1 MAKGNMFIGN
11 GSGKVG
17 NLVVATR
24 AGEQITR
31 VYQPR
36 VANPKSYSQM
46 LQRAKFANAVK
57 FYKKAVQNFFK
68 FAFEDK
74 KKAESDYNAF
84 MRHNVMN
91 SALLIKG
98 NVDDAY
104 FPALGRWQMSSGS
117 LPNAF
122 SIKRTEGKGFAFV
135 NDGIKANAT
144 IGDISSAL
152 IGQGYHTGDIVT
164 FVLIT
169 SPVTY
174 LDFDLTN
181 LYDSGLKQPEWLI
194 VQFAIDPKDTR
205 AISQAN
211 YLGSRYG
218 GLGSWDGNNL
228 FVSDDGTIQWAVAG
242 GSVFPSWEY
251 QMAATC
257 CIVTRNTANGVLAT
271 NTSLFGNTIFDKM
284 LSDAEGTDYENEV
297 LVSWGAKEGAIL
309 KGSIATRSN
318 AGTESVVGLKVNGTQ
333 PPLEQNTTVGDVTYT
348 ITSEKG
354 DLKNV
359 APGNV
364 PAGITVKSHRLSEDK
379 KTYTLILTYPETS
392 YPEGMITYMGKNI
405 IHVEKYQSGGDT
417 DASKPNPDP
426 NPKG

>member
-84 MRHNVMN
+84 MRHNIMN
-91 SALLIKG
+91 STLLVKG

-104 FPALGRWQMSSGS
+104 FPALGRWEMSSGS

-122 SIKRTEGKGFAFV
+122 SIEKSDATGFAFF
-135 NDGIKANAT
+135 NDGIKPNAT
-144 IGDISSAL
+144 IGDISSL
-152 IGQGYHTGDIVT
+152 LLGQGFHTGDIVT

-194 VQFAIDPKDTR
+194 VQFAIEPKDTR
-205 AISQAN
+205 DISQAN

-218 GLGSWDGNNL
+218 GLGGYEGNSL
-228 FVSDDGTIQWAVAG
+228 LVSDNGTIQWDG
-242 GSVFPSWEY
+242 NFDDE
-251 QMAATC
+251 MAATC
-257 CIVTRNTANGVLAT
+257 CIVTRNTGSGVMAT
-271 NTSLFGNTIFDKM
+271 NTTLFGNNNFDKM

-297 LVSWGAKEGAIL
+297 LVSWGAREGAIL
-309 KGSIATRSN
+309 KGSIATRSG
-318 AGTESVVGLKVNGTQ
+318 AGAESVVGLKVNGEQ
-333 PPLEQNTTVGDVTYT
+333 PPFTQSQTEGDVTYT
-348 ITSEKG
+348 ITAEKG
-354 DLKNV
+354 DLKND

-364 PAGITVKSHRLSEDK
+364 PTGITVKSHTLSENK
-379 KTYTLILTYPETS
+379 KTYTLILTYPKTS

-405 IHVEKYQSGGDT
+405 IHVEKYQSSGGT
-417 DASKPNPDP
+417 DA
-426 NPKG
+426 

>member
-36 VANPKSYSQM
+36 VANPKSYQQM

-74 KKAESDYNAF
+74 KKSESDYNAF
-84 MRHNVMN
+84 MRHNIMN

-122 SIKRTEGKGFAFV
+122 NIERTEKDELAFF
-135 NDGIKANAT
+135 NSGIKENAT
-144 IGDISSAL
+144 IGDISSVL
-152 IGQGYHTGDIVT
+152 LGQGFHTGDIIT

-194 VQFAIDPKDTR
+194 VQFAIDARDTR
-205 AISQAN
+205 DIAQAN
-211 YLGSRYG
+211 YLGSRIENMSSFEGNSLYVHSD
-218 GLGSWDGNNL
+218 GSIRWDED
-228 FVSDDGTIQWAVAG
+228 FAG
-242 GSVFPSWEY
+242 V
-251 QMAATC
+251 MAATC
-257 CIVTRNTANGVLAT
+257 CIVTRKTGGGVMASNTT
-271 NTSLFGNTIFDKM
+271 LFGSTIFDQM
-284 LSDAEGTDYENEV
+284 LSDAEGTNYENEV
-297 LVSWGAKEGAIL
+297 LVSWGAREGAIL
-309 KGSIATRSN
+309 KGSIATRSG
-318 AGTESVVGLKVNGTQ
+318 AVTDSVVGLKVNGERPPFTQ
-333 PPLEQNTTVGDVTYT
+333 KATEGDVTYT

-354 DLKNV
+354 DLKNN
-359 APGNV
+359 APANV
-364 PAGITVKSHRLSEDK
+364 PAGITVKSHTLSEDK
-379 KTYTLILTYPETS
+379 KTYTLVLTYPSS

-405 IHVEKYQSGGDT
+405 IRVEKLQGSGDT
-417 DASKPNPDP
+417 DAAKPNPE
-426 NPKG
+426 G

>member
-84 MRHNVMN
+84 MRHNIMN
-91 SALLIKG
+91 STLLVKG

-104 FPALGRWQMSSGS
+104 FPAIGRWQMSSGS

-122 SIKRTEGKGFAFV
+122 KIEHDDTGFNFS
-135 NDGIKANAT
+135 NDGIKENAT

-152 IGQGYHTGDIVT
+152 IGQGFHTGDIVT

-169 SPVTY
+169 SPVTD

-181 LYDSGLKQPEWLI
+181 LYDSGLHQPEWLI

-205 AISQAN
+205 AVSQAN
-211 YLGSRYG
+211 YLGSRIG
-218 GLGSWDGNNL
+218 GMGLFEGNSLYVSSVDNNIKWDGDFDN
-228 FVSDDGTIQWAVAG
+228 
-242 GSVFPSWEY
+242 E
-251 QMAATC
+251 MAATC
-257 CIVTRNTANGVLAT
+257 CIVTRNTGSGVLAT
-271 NTSLFGNTIFDKM
+271 NTSLFGNFIFDKM
-284 LSDAEGTDYENEV
+284 ISAAEGTNYENEV
-297 LVSWGAKEGAIL
+297 LVSWGAREGAIL
-309 KGSIATRSN
+309 KGSIATRSG
-318 AGTESVVGLKVNGTQ
+318 AGAESVVGLKVNGER
-333 PPLEQNTTVGDVTYT
+333 PPLTQATAKGDVTYT

-364 PAGITVKSHRLSEDK
+364 PAGITVKSHTLSEDK
-379 KTYTLILTYPETS
+379 KTYTLILTYPATS

-405 IHVEKYQSGGDT
+405 IHVAKYQSGGDT
-417 DASKPNPDP
+417 DASKPNPQP
-426 NPKG
+426 

>member
-36 VANPKSYSQM
+36 VANPKSYQQM

-74 KKAESDYNAF
+74 KKSESDYNAF
-84 MRHNVMN
+84 MRHNIMN
-91 SALLIKG
+91 STLLVKG

-122 SIKRTEGKGFAFV
+122 SIDKTDNSGFAFV
-135 NDGIKANAT
+135 NDSIKANAT

-152 IGQGYHTGDIVT
+152 IGQGFHTGDIVT

-169 SPVTY
+169 SPVT
-174 LDFDLTN
+174 N
-181 LYDSGLKQPEWLI
+181 LYNLGLKQPQWLI
-194 VQFAIDPKDTR
+194 VQFAIDTKDTR

-211 YLGSRYG
+211 YLGSRNG
-218 GLGSWDGNNL
+218 GLGAYEGNSL
-228 FVSDDGTIQWAVAG
+228 LVGDDGTIQWDG
-242 GSVFPSWEY
+242 NFENE
-251 QMAATC
+251 MAATC
-257 CIVTRNTANGVLAT
+257 CIVTRNTGSGVMAT
-271 NTSLFGNTIFDKM
+271 NTTLFGNTVFDKM

-297 LVSWGAKEGAIL
+297 LVSWGARESAIL
-309 KGSIATRSN
+309 KGSIATRSG
-318 AGTESVVGLKVNGTQ
+318 AVTESVVGLKVNGERPPFTQ
-333 PPLEQNTTVGDVTYT
+333 NVAKGEEVTYT

-354 DLKNV
+354 DLKND

-364 PAGITVKSHRLSEDK
+364 PAGITVKSHTLSEDK
-379 KTYTLILTYPETS
+379 KTYTLILTYPNTS

-405 IHVEKYQSGGDT
+405 IHVEKYQSTGGT
-417 DASKPNPDP
+417 DA
-426 NPKG
+426 

>member
-36 VANPKSYSQM
+36 VANPKSYQQM

-74 KKAESDYNAF
+74 KKSESDYNAF
-84 MRHNVMN
+84 MRHNIMN

-98 NVDDAY
+98 NVDDSY

-122 SIKRTEGKGFAFV
+122 SIKNVEASGFAFV
-135 NDGIKANAT
+135 SEGMKTNAT

-152 IGQGYHTGDIVT
+152 IGQGFHTGDIVT

-181 LYDSGLKQPEWLI
+181 LYDSGLVQPQWLI
-194 VQFAIDPKDTR
+194 VQFAIDPRDTR
-205 AISQAN
+205 VISQAN
-211 YLGSRYG
+211 YLGSRNG
-218 GLGSWDGNNL
+218 GLAAYEGNSL
-228 FVSDDGTIQWAVAG
+228 LVSGDGTIRWSG
-242 GSVFPSWEY
+242 NFENE
-251 QMAATC
+251 MAATC
-257 CIVTRNTANGVLAT
+257 CIVTRSTGSGVLAT
-271 NTSLFGNTIFDKM
+271 NTSLFGNTNFDKM
-284 LSDAEGTDYENEV
+284 LSDAEGTNYENEV
-297 LVSWGAKEGAIL
+297 LVSWGAREGAIL
-309 KGSIATRSN
+309 KGSIATRSG
-318 AGTESVVGLKVNGTQ
+318 AGAESIFGLHVNGEKTPFEQ
-333 PPLEQNTTVGDVTYT
+333 PPAKGDVTYT

-359 APGNV
+359 SPGNV
-364 PAGITVKSHRLSEDK
+364 PAGITVKSHTLSVDK
-379 KTYTLILTYPETS
+379 KTYTLILTYSDS
-392 YPEGMITYMGKNI
+392 YTGGMITYMGKNI
-405 IHVEKYQSGGDT
+405 IRVIQSGNPGDT
-417 DASKPNPDP
+417 DASKPNPQ
-426 NPKG
+426 G

>member
-84 MRHNVMN
+84 MRHNIMN
-91 SALLIKG
+91 STLLVKG

-122 SIKRTEGKGFAFV
+122 SIENAEASGFAF
-135 NDGIKANAT
+135 DSEGIKANAT

-152 IGQGYHTGDIVT
+152 IGQGFHTGDIVT

-174 LDFDLTN
+174 LDFDLSN

-194 VQFAIDPKDTR
+194 VQFAIDPYDTR
-205 AISQAN
+205 VISQAN
-211 YLGSRYG
+211 YIGSRYG
-218 GLGSWDGNNL
+218 GISGFEGNSLFVNDSGIIQWDGNFEN
-228 FVSDDGTIQWAVAG
+228 
-242 GSVFPSWEY
+242 E
-251 QMAATC
+251 MAATC
-257 CIVTRNTANGVLAT
+257 CIVTRNTGSGVMAT
-271 NTSLFGNTIFDKM
+271 NSALFGNPIFNKM
-284 LSDAEGTDYENEV
+284 LSDAEGTNYENEV
-297 LVSWGAKEGAIL
+297 LVSWGAREGAIL
-309 KGSIATRSN
+309 KGSIATRSG
-318 AGTESVVGLKVNGTQ
+318 AGAESVVGLKVNGER
-333 PPLEQNTTVGDVTYT
+333 PPFEQKATEGDVTYT

-354 DLKNV
+354 DLKNN

-364 PAGITVKSHRLSEDK
+364 PAGITVKSHTLSEDK
-379 KTYTLILTYPETS
+379 KSYTLILTYPTS
-392 YPEGMITYMGKNI
+392 YPAGMITYMGKNI
-405 IHVEKYQSGGDT
+405 IHVEKSQSAGDT
-417 DASKPNPDP
+417 E
-426 NPKG
+426 G

>member
-36 VANPKSYSQM
+36 VANPKSYQQM

-74 KKAESDYNAF
+74 KKSESDYNAF
-84 MRHNVMN
+84 MRHNIMN
-91 SALLIKG
+91 STLLVKG

-104 FPALGRWQMSSGS
+104 FPALGRWVMSSGS

-122 SIKRTEGKGFAFV
+122 RIEKSDASGFVFI
-135 NDGIKANAT
+135 NESMKANAT

-152 IGQGYHTGDIVT
+152 LGQGFHTGDIVT

-169 SPVTY
+169 TPVTY

-181 LYDSGLKQPEWLI
+181 LYDSGLEQPQWLI
-194 VQFAIDPKDTR
+194 VQFVIDPKDSR
-205 AISQAN
+205 DISQAN

-218 GLGSWDGNNL
+218 NLGGYEGNSLLVGDNGSIQWDGN
-228 FVSDDGTIQWAVAG
+228 FDD
-242 GSVFPSWEY
+242 E
-251 QMAATC
+251 MAATC
-257 CIVTRNTANGVLAT
+257 CIVTRKTASGVMAT
-271 NTSLFGNTIFDKM
+271 NTTLFGNAIFDKM

-297 LVSWGAKEGAIL
+297 LVSWGAREGAIL
-309 KGSIATRSN
+309 KGSIATRSG
-318 AGTESVVGLKVNGTQ
+318 AGAESVVGLKVNGERPPFTQ
-333 PPLEQNTTVGDVTYT
+333 TATNGDVTYT
-348 ITSEKG
+348 ITSKKG
-354 DLKNV
+354 DLKND

-364 PAGITVKSHRLSEDK
+364 PAGITVKSHTLSADK
-379 KTYTLILTYPETS
+379 KTYTLILTFPNAS

-405 IHVEKYQSGGDT
+405 IHVEKYKSPGDT
-417 DASKPNPDP
+417 E
-426 NPKG
+426 G

>member
-1 MAKGNMFIGN
+1 MFIGN

-91 SALLIKG
+91 STLLIKG

-104 FPALGRWQMSSGS
+104 FPALGRWVMSSGS

-122 SIKRTEGKGFAFV
+122 SIEKSDNAGFAFV

-152 IGQGYHTGDIVT
+152 IGQGFHTGDIVT

-181 LYDSGLKQPEWLI
+181 LYDAGLQQPNWLI
-194 VQFAIDPKDTR
+194 VQFAIDAKDTR

-211 YLGSRYG
+211 YLGSRNG
-218 GLGSWDGNNL
+218 GLAGHEGNSL
-228 FVSDDGTIQWAVAG
+228 LVSDNGTIQWDG
-242 GSVFPSWEY
+242 NFENE
-251 QMAATC
+251 MAATC
-257 CIVTRNTANGVLAT
+257 CIVTRNTGSGVMAT
-271 NTSLFGNTIFDKM
+271 NTSLFGNTNFDKM

-297 LVSWGAKEGAIL
+297 LVSWGAREGAIL
-309 KGSIATRSN
+309 KGSIATRSG
-318 AGTESVVGLKVNGTQ
+318 AESVVGLKVNGEQ
-333 PPLEQNTTVGDVTYT
+333 PPFQQGPRREGDVIYS

-364 PAGITVKSHRLSEDK
+364 PAGITVKSHTLSEDK
-379 KTYTLILTYPETS
+379 KTYTLILTYPDTS

-405 IHVEKYQSGGDT
+405 IRVEKSQSGDDT
-417 DASKPNPDP
+417 DA
-426 NPKG
+426 

>member
-36 VANPKSYSQM
+36 VANPKSYKQM

-74 KKAESDYNAF
+74 KKSESDYNAF
-84 MRHNVMN
+84 MRHNIMN

-104 FPALGRWQMSSGS
+104 FPALGRWVMSSGS

-122 SIKRTEGKGFAFV
+122 DIVKADDGGFLFV
-135 NDGIKANAT
+135 NEGMKPNAT
-144 IGDISSAL
+144 IGDISSL
-152 IGQGYHTGDIVT
+152 LLGQGFHTGDIIT

-181 LYDSGLKQPEWLI
+181 LYDSGLQQPDWLI

-205 AISQAN
+205 DISQAN
-211 YLGSRYG
+211 FIGSRNG
-218 GLGSWDGNNL
+218 GLGAYEGNSLVISNDNAIHWL
-228 FVSDDGTIQWAVAG
+228 GYPDD
-242 GSVFPSWEY
+242 EE
-251 QMAATC
+251 MAAAC
-257 CIVTRNTANGVLAT
+257 CIVTRNTGSGVMAT
-271 NTSLFGNTIFDKM
+271 NTTLFGNEVFDKM
-284 LSDAEGTDYENEV
+284 LSDAEGTNYENEV
-297 LVSWGAKEGAIL
+297 LVSWGTRERAIL
-309 KGSIATRSN
+309 KGSIATR
-318 AGTESVVGLKVNGTQ
+318 AGAVTESVVGLKVNGER
-333 PPLEQNTTVGDVTYT
+333 PPYAQKATEGDVTYT

-354 DLKNV
+354 DLKNN
-359 APGNV
+359 APANV
-364 PAGITVKSHRLSEDK
+364 PAGITVKSHTLSEDK
-379 KTYTLILTYPETS
+379 KTYTLVLTYPAS

-405 IHVEKYQSGGDT
+405 IRVEKYQGSGDT
-417 DASKPNPDP
+417 DAAKPNPE
-426 NPKG
+426 G

>member
-91 SALLIKG
+91 SPLLVKG

-117 LPNAF
+117 LPSPF
-122 SIKRTEGKGFAFV
+122 SIEKTENSGFAFV
-135 NDGIKANAT
+135 VNGIKEIDT
-144 IGDISSAL
+144 IGDISNAL
-152 IGQGYHTGDIVT
+152 LGQGFHTGDIVT

-194 VQFAIDPKDTR
+194 VQFAVDAKDTR
-205 AISQAN
+205 DISQAN

-218 GLGSWDGNNL
+218 GLADYEGNSLLSGDGRIEWDGD
-228 FVSDDGTIQWAVAG
+228 FKDV
-242 GSVFPSWEY
+242 
-251 QMAATC
+251 MAATC
-257 CIVTRNTANGVLAT
+257 CIVTRNTGSGVMAT
-271 NTSLFGNTIFDKM
+271 NTTLFGNAIFDQM
-284 LSDAEGTDYENEV
+284 LSDAEGTNYENEV
-297 LVSWGAKEGAIL
+297 LVSWGAREGAIL
-309 KGSIATRSN
+309 KGSIATRSG
-318 AGTESVVGLKVNGTQ
+318 ASAESVVGLKVNGERPPFTQ
-333 PPLEQNTTVGDVTYT
+333 NATQGDVTYT

-354 DLKNV
+354 DLKNN

-364 PAGITVKSHRLSEDK
+364 PAGITVKSHTLSADK
-379 KTYTLILTYPETS
+379 KEYTLVLTYPDT

-405 IHVEKYQSGGDT
+405 IHVKKSVSAGDT
-417 DASKPNPDP
+417 E
-426 NPKG
+426 G

>member
-84 MRHNVMN
+84 MRHNIMN
-91 SALLIKG
+91 STLLIKG

-122 SIKRTEGKGFAFV
+122 SIEKTDNSGFVFF

-144 IGDISSAL
+144 IGIISSKL
-152 IGQGYHTGDIVT
+152 LGQGFHTGDIVT

-174 LDFDLTN
+174 LDFDLSN
-181 LYDSGLKQPEWLI
+181 LYESGLKQPEWLI
-194 VQFAIDPKDTR
+194 VQFAIDTRDTR
-205 AISQAN
+205 DISQAN

-218 GLGSWDGNNL
+218 GLGAYEGNSL
-228 FVSDDGTIQWAVAG
+228 FVGDNGTIQWDG
-242 GSVFPSWEY
+242 NFDDE
-251 QMAATC
+251 MAATC
-257 CIVTRNTANGVLAT
+257 CIVTRNTGSGVMAT
-271 NTSLFGNTIFDKM
+271 NTTLFGNAIFDKM

-297 LVSWGAKEGAIL
+297 LVSWGAREGAIL
-309 KGSIATRSN
+309 KGSIATRSG
-318 AGTESVVGLKVNGTQ
+318 AESVVGLKVNGERPPFTQ
-333 PPLEQNTTVGDVTYT
+333 DATEGDVTYT

-359 APGNV
+359 SPGNV
-364 PAGITVKSHRLSEDK
+364 PAGITVKSHTLSEDK
-379 KTYTLILTYPETS
+379 KTYTLILTYPTK

-405 IHVEKYQSGGDT
+405 IRVKKTQNPDDT
-417 DASKPNPDP
+417 DA
-426 NPKG
+426 

>member
-1 MAKGNMFIGN
+1 MFIGN

-36 VANPKSYSQM
+36 VANPKSYQQM

-84 MRHNVMN
+84 MRHNIMN
-91 SALLIKG
+91 STLLVKG

-122 SIKRTEGKGFAFV
+122 NIEKADNSGFAFF
-135 NDGIKANAT
+135 NEGIKPDAT

-152 IGQGYHTGDIVT
+152 IGQGFHTGDIVT

-205 AISQAN
+205 DITQAN
-211 YLGSRYG
+211 YIGSRYG
-218 GLGSWDGNNL
+218 GLADYNGNSL
-228 FVSDDGTIQWAVAG
+228 EVSDDGTIQWHVSAQNG
-242 GSVFPSWEY
+242 TWEDE
-251 QMAATC
+251 MAATC
-257 CIVTRNTANGVLAT
+257 CIVTRNTASGVLAT
-271 NTSLFGNTIFDKM
+271 NTSLFGNTVFDKM
-284 LSDAEGTDYENEV
+284 LSDAEGTNYENEV
-297 LVSWGAKEGAIL
+297 LVSWGAREGAIL
-309 KGSIATRSN
+309 KGSIATRSG
-318 AGTESVVGLKVNGTQ
+318 AGAASVVGLKVNGER
-333 PPLEQNTTVGDVTYT
+333 PPFNQTTAQGDVTYT

-417 DASKPNPDP
+417 DAAKPNPKP
-426 NPKG
+426 

>member
-1 MAKGNMFIGN
+1 MFIGN

-117 LPNAF
+117 LPNPFKLGKAPFSDLAF
-122 SIKRTEGKGFAFV
+122 S
-135 NDGIKANAT
+135 NDGIKGDAT

-152 IGQGYHTGDIVT
+152 IGQGFHTGDIVT

-181 LYDSGLKQPEWLI
+181 LYDSGLQQPNWLI

-205 AISQAN
+205 EISQAN

-218 GLGSWDGNNL
+218 GLADYEGNSLDVSADGW
-228 FVSDDGTIQWAVAG
+228 IYWQG
-242 GSVFPSWEY
+242 GFKDE
-251 QMAATC
+251 MAATC
-257 CIVTRNTANGVLAT
+257 CIVTRNTGSGVMAT
-271 NTSLFGNTIFDKM
+271 NTTLFGNTNFDKM

-309 KGSIATRSN
+309 KGSIATRSG
-318 AGTESVVGLKVNGTQ
+318 AGAESVVGLEVNGER
-333 PPLEQNTTVGDVTYT
+333 PPLTQATTQGDVTYT

-364 PAGITVKSHRLSEDK
+364 PAGITVKSHTLSADK

-405 IHVEKYQSGGDT
+405 IHVEKYQGSGDT
-417 DASKPNPDP
+417 DASKPNPGP
-426 NPKG
+426 NPS

>member
-84 MRHNVMN
+84 MRHNIMN
-91 SALLIKG
+91 STLLVKG

-122 SIKRTEGKGFAFV
+122 SIENAEASGFAF
-135 NDGIKANAT
+135 DSEGIKANAT

-152 IGQGYHTGDIVT
+152 IGQGFHTGDIVT

-174 LDFDLTN
+174 LDFDLSN

-194 VQFAIDPKDTR
+194 VQFAIDPYDTR
-205 AISQAN
+205 DISQAN
-211 YLGSRYG
+211 YIGSRYG
-218 GLGSWDGNNL
+218 GISGFEGNSLFVNDSGIIQWDGN
-228 FVSDDGTIQWAVAG
+228 FDD
-242 GSVFPSWEY
+242 

-257 CIVTRNTANGVLAT
+257 CIVTRNTGSGVMAT
-271 NTSLFGNTIFDKM
+271 NSALFGNPIFNKM
-284 LSDAEGTDYENEV
+284 LSDAEGTNYENEV
-297 LVSWGAKEGAIL
+297 LVSWGAREGAIL
-309 KGSIATRSN
+309 KGSIATRSG
-318 AGTESVVGLKVNGTQ
+318 AGAESVVGLKVNGER
-333 PPLEQNTTVGDVTYT
+333 PPFEQKATEGDVTYT

-354 DLKNV
+354 DLKNN

-364 PAGITVKSHRLSEDK
+364 PAGITVKSHTLSEDK
-379 KTYTLILTYPETS
+379 KSYTLILTYPTS
-392 YPEGMITYMGKNI
+392 YPAGMITYMGKNI
-405 IHVEKYQSGGDT
+405 IHVEKSQSAGDT
-417 DASKPNPDP
+417 E
-426 NPKG
+426 G

>member
-1 MAKGNMFIGN
+1 MFIGN

-36 VANPKSYSQM
+36 VANPKSYQQM

-91 SALLIKG
+91 STLLVKG

-122 SIKRTEGKGFAFV
+122 DIVKTEASGFSFV
-135 NDGIKANAT
+135 NDSIKANAT
-144 IGDISSAL
+144 IGDISNAL
-152 IGQGYHTGDIVT
+152 LGQGFHTGDIVT

-181 LYDSGLKQPEWLI
+181 LYDSGLQQPQWLI
-194 VQFAIDPKDTR
+194 VQFAIDTKDTR
-205 AISQAN
+205 ALYQAN
-211 YLGSRYG
+211 YLGSRVE
-218 GLGSWDGNNL
+218 GLGNWTVGNSL
-228 FVSDDGTIQWAVAG
+228 LVSADGTIQWDG
-242 GSVFPSWEY
+242 EFNDE
-251 QMAATC
+251 MAATC
-257 CIVTRNTANGVLAT
+257 CIITRNTGGAVMAS
-271 NTSLFGNTIFDKM
+271 NTTLFGNSVFDKM
-284 LSDAEGTDYENEV
+284 LSDAEGSDYENEV
-297 LVSWGAKEGAIL
+297 LVSWGAREGAIL
-309 KGSIATRSN
+309 KGSIATRSG
-318 AGTESVVGLKVNGTQ
+318 AVAESVVGLKVNGERPPFTQ
-333 PPLEQNTTVGDVTYT
+333 NATQGDVTYT

-354 DLKNV
+354 DFL
-359 APGNV
+359 
-364 PAGITVKSHRLSEDK
+364 
-379 KTYTLILTYPETS
+379 
-392 YPEGMITYMGKNI
+392 
-405 IHVEKYQSGGDT
+405 
-417 DASKPNPDP
+417 
-426 NPKG
+426 

>member
-36 VANPKSYSQM
+36 VANPKSYQQM

-74 KKAESDYNAF
+74 KKSESDYNAF
-84 MRHNVMN
+84 MRHNIMN
-91 SALLIKG
+91 STLLVKG

-122 SIKRTEGKGFAFV
+122 SIDKTDNSGFAFV
-135 NDGIKANAT
+135 NDSIKANAT

-152 IGQGYHTGDIVT
+152 IGQGFHTGDIVT

-169 SPVTY
+169 SPVT
-174 LDFDLTN
+174 N
-181 LYDSGLKQPEWLI
+181 LYNLGLKQPQWLI
-194 VQFAIDPKDTR
+194 VQFAIDTKDTR

-211 YLGSRYG
+211 YLGSRNG
-218 GLGSWDGNNL
+218 GLAGHEGNSL
-228 FVSDDGTIQWAVAG
+228 LVSDNGTIQWDG
-242 GSVFPSWEY
+242 NFENE
-251 QMAATC
+251 MAATC
-257 CIVTRNTANGVLAT
+257 CIVTRNTGSGVMAT
-271 NTSLFGNTIFDKM
+271 NTTLFGNTVFDKM

-297 LVSWGAKEGAIL
+297 LVSWGARESAIL
-309 KGSIATRSN
+309 KGSIATRSG
-318 AGTESVVGLKVNGTQ
+318 AVTESVVGLKVNGERPPFTQ
-333 PPLEQNTTVGDVTYT
+333 NVAKGEEVTYT

-354 DLKNV
+354 DLKND

-364 PAGITVKSHRLSEDK
+364 PAGITVKSHTLSEDK
-379 KTYTLILTYPETS
+379 KTYTLILTYPNTS

-405 IHVEKYQSGGDT
+405 IHVEKYQSTGGT
-417 DASKPNPDP
+417 DA
-426 NPKG
+426 

>member
-36 VANPKSYSQM
+36 VANPKSYQQM

-68 FAFEDK
+68 FAYEDK

-104 FPALGRWQMSSGS
+104 FPALGRWVMSSGS
-117 LPNAF
+117 LPNPF
-122 SIKRTEGKGFAFV
+122 SIERIYGSEFAFV
-135 NDGIKANAT
+135 NDGIKEKAT

-152 IGQGYHTGDIVT
+152 IGQGFHTGDIVT

-181 LYDSGLKQPEWLI
+181 LYDAGLQQPNWLI
-194 VQFAIDPKDTR
+194 VQFAIDAKDTR

-218 GLGSWDGNNL
+218 GMGNYDGNSLGVGINGKIEW
-228 FVSDDGTIQWAVAG
+228 SSHPGTV
-242 GSVFPSWEY
+242 GSFDNV
-251 QMAATC
+251 MAATC
-257 CIVTRNTANGVLAT
+257 CIVTRNTGSGVMAT
-271 NTSLFGNTIFDKM
+271 NTSLFGNPNFDKM

-297 LVSWGAKEGAIL
+297 LVSWGAREGAFL
-309 KGSIATRSN
+309 KGSFASRSG
-318 AGTESVVGLKVNGTQ
+318 AGAESVVGLEVNGER
-333 PPLEQNTTVGDVTYT
+333 PPLTQDATEGDVTYT

-354 DLKNV
+354 DLKNN
-359 APGNV
+359 APANV
-364 PAGITVKSHRLSEDK
+364 PAGITVKSHSLSEDK
-379 KTYTLILTYPETS
+379 KTYTLVLTYPES

-405 IHVEKYQSGGDT
+405 IRVKKSQGAGDT
-417 DASKPNPDP
+417 E
-426 NPKG
+426 G

>member
-1 MAKGNMFIGN
+1 MFIGN

-36 VANPKSYSQM
+36 VANPKSYAQM

-91 SALLIKG
+91 STLLVKE

-104 FPALGRWQMSSGS
+104 FPALGRWVMSSGS

-122 SIKRTEGKGFAFV
+122 SIKTDNSGFAFV

-152 IGQGYHTGDIVT
+152 IGQGLHTGDIVT

-169 SPVTY
+169 SPVT
-174 LDFDLTN
+174 N
-181 LYDSGLKQPEWLI
+181 LYNLGLKQPQWLI
-194 VQFAIDPKDTR
+194 VQFAIDAKDTR

-211 YLGSRYG
+211 FLGSRNG
-218 GLGSWDGNNL
+218 GLAGHEGNSL
-228 FVSDDGTIQWAVAG
+228 LVSDNGTIQWDG
-242 GSVFPSWEY
+242 NFENEMS
-251 QMAATC
+251 ATC
-257 CIVTRNTANGVLAT
+257 CIVTRNTGSRVMAT

-284 LSDAEGTDYENEV
+284 LSDAEGTDYENKV
-297 LVSWGAKEGAIL
+297 LVSWRAQEGAIL
-309 KGSIATRSN
+309 KGSIATRSG
-318 AGTESVVGLKVNGTQ
+318 AGAGAESVVELTVNGKR
-333 PPLEQNTTVGDVTYT
+333 PPLMQAATKGDVTYT

-354 DLKNV
+354 DLKDV

-364 PAGITVKSHRLSEDK
+364 PAGITVKSHTLSADK
-379 KTYTLILTYPETS
+379 KTYTLILTYPDT
-392 YPEGMITYMGKNI
+392 YPEGMITYMGKKI
-405 IHVEKYQSGGDT
+405 INVEKAASSGNE
-417 DASKPNPDP
+417 DA
-426 NPKG
+426 

>member
-1 MAKGNMFIGN
+1 MFIGN

-36 VANPKSYSQM
+36 VANPKSYQQM

-74 KKAESDYNAF
+74 KKAERDYNAF

-104 FPALGRWQMSSGS
+104 FPALGRWVMSSGS

-122 SIKRTEGKGFAFV
+122 SIKKTDAGGFAFV

-152 IGQGYHTGDIVT
+152 IGQGFHTGDIVT

-181 LYDSGLKQPEWLI
+181 LYDAGLQQPNWLI

-205 AISQAN
+205 NLSQAN

-218 GLGSWDGNNL
+218 GLGDYEGNSL
-228 FVSDDGTIQWAVAG
+228 FINEDGTIQWYVPTNPY
-242 GSVFPSWEY
+242 PSWDSE
-251 QMAATC
+251 MAATC
-257 CIVTRNTANGVLAT
+257 CIVTRNTGSGVLAT
-271 NTSLFGNTIFDKM
+271 NTSLFGNTVFDKM
-284 LSDAEGTDYENEV
+284 LSDAEGTNYENEV
-297 LVSWGAKEGAIL
+297 LVSWGAREGAIL
-309 KGSIATRSN
+309 KGSIATRSG
-318 AGTESVVGLKVNGTQ
+318 AGAESVVGLKVNGTR
-333 PPLEQNTTVGDVTYT
+333 PPLEQTTTEGDVTYT

-364 PAGITVKSHRLSEDK
+364 PAGITVKSHTLSEDK
-379 KTYTLILTYPETS
+379 KTYTLILTYPGTS

-405 IHVEKYQSGGDT
+405 IHVEKYQGSGDT

>member
-36 VANPKSYSQM
+36 VANPKSYQQM

-74 KKAESDYNAF
+74 KKSESDYNAF
-84 MRHNVMN
+84 MRHNIMY
-91 SALLIKG
+91 STLLIKG

-122 SIKRTEGKGFAFV
+122 SIEKTEDSGFHFF
-135 NDGIKANAT
+135 NEGIKTNAT

-152 IGQGYHTGDIVT
+152 IGQGFHTGDIVT

-194 VQFAIDPKDTR
+194 VQFAIDARDTR
-205 AISQAN
+205 DISQAN
-211 YLGSRYG
+211 YLGSRSGISGYEGNSLYVTDYG
-218 GLGSWDGNNL
+218 TIEWDGNFDN
-228 FVSDDGTIQWAVAG
+228 
-242 GSVFPSWEY
+242 E
-251 QMAATC
+251 MAATC
-257 CIVTRNTANGVLAT
+257 CIVTRNTGSGVMAT
-271 NTSLFGNTIFDKM
+271 NTSLFGNTNFDNM
-284 LSDAEGTDYENEV
+284 ISEAEGTNYENEV
-297 LVSWGAKEGAIL
+297 LVSWGAREGAIL
-309 KGSIATRSN
+309 KGSIATRSG
-318 AGTESVVGLKVNGTQ
+318 AESVVGLKVNGERPPFTQ
-333 PPLEQNTTVGDVTYT
+333 DATEGDVTYT

-359 APGNV
+359 SPGNI
-364 PAGITVKSHRLSEDK
+364 PAGITVKSHTLSEDK
-379 KTYTLILTYPETS
+379 KTYTLILTYPTK
-392 YPEGMITYMGKNI
+392 YPDGMITYMGKNI
-405 IHVEKYQSGGDT
+405 IRVKKTQSSDDT
-417 DASKPNPDP
+417 DA
-426 NPKG
+426 

>member
-91 SALLIKG
+91 STLLVKG

-122 SIKRTEGKGFAFV
+122 RIKKARNGFAFV
-135 NDGIKANAT
+135 NDGIQPNAT

-152 IGQGYHTGDIVT
+152 IGQGFHTGDIVT

-169 SPVTY
+169 SPVSY
-174 LDFDLTN
+174 LDYDLTN
-181 LYDSGLKQPEWLI
+181 LYDSGLQQPNWLI

-205 AISQAN
+205 AISLAN
-211 YLGSRYG
+211 YLGSRHG
-218 GLGSWDGNNL
+218 GLGPWYDGNSL
-228 FVSDDGTIQWAVAG
+228 YVDDDGGIK
-242 GSVFPSWEY
+242 WEGDLDPI
-251 QMAATC
+251 MAATC
-257 CIVTRNTANGVLAT
+257 CIVTRNTGSGVMAT
-271 NTSLFGNTIFDKM
+271 NTSLFGNTVFDKM
-284 LSDAEGTDYENEV
+284 LSDAEGTNYENEV
-297 LVSWGAKEGAIL
+297 LVSWGAREGAIL
-309 KGSIATRSN
+309 KGSIATRSG
-318 AGTESVVGLKVNGTQ
+318 AGAESIVGLKVNGTR
-333 PPLEQNTTVGDVTYT
+333 PPLEQTTAKGDVTYT

-364 PAGITVKSHRLSEDK
+364 PAGITVKSHTLSEDK
-379 KTYTLILTYPETS
+379 KTYTLILTYPNTS
-392 YPEGMITYMGKNI
+392 YPEGIITYMGKNI
-405 IHVEKYQSGGDT
+405 IHVKKYEGAGDT
-417 DASKPNPDP
+417 DASKPNPQP
-426 NPKG
+426 

>member
-74 KKAESDYNAF
+74 KKSESDYNAF
-84 MRHNVMN
+84 MRHNIMN
-91 SALLIKG
+91 STLLVKG

-122 SIKRTEGKGFAFV
+122 KIENAVASGFAFV
-135 NDGIKANAT
+135 NDGIKVNDT

-169 SPVTY
+169 SPVSY

-181 LYDSGLKQPEWLI
+181 LYDSGLEQPQWLI
-194 VQFAIDPKDTR
+194 VQFAIDPRDTR
-205 AISQAN
+205 DISQAN

-218 GLGSWDGNNL
+218 GLGAFEGNSLFVDDKGSIEWDGDFEN
-228 FVSDDGTIQWAVAG
+228 
-242 GSVFPSWEY
+242 E
-251 QMAATC
+251 MAATC
-257 CIVTRNTANGVLAT
+257 CIVTRNTGGGVMAT
-271 NTSLFGNTIFDKM
+271 NTSLFGNTVFDNM
-284 LSDAEGTDYENEV
+284 ISAAEGTNYKNEV
-297 LVSWGAKEGAIL
+297 LVSWGAREGAIL
-309 KGSIATRSN
+309 KGSIATRSG
-318 AGTESVVGLKVNGTQ
+318 AGTESVVGLKVNGER
-333 PPLEQNTTVGDVTYT
+333 PPFEQKTAKGDVTYT

-364 PAGITVKSHRLSEDK
+364 PAGITVKSHTLSEDK
-379 KTYTLILTYPETS
+379 KTYTLILTYPQTS

-405 IHVEKYQSGGDT
+405 IHVEKYQGAGGE
-417 DASKPNPDP
+417 DA
-426 NPKG
+426 

>member
-46 LQRAKFANAVK
+46 VQRAKFANAVK

-74 KKAESDYNAF
+74 KKSESDYNAF

-91 SALLIKG
+91 STLLMKG

-104 FPALGRWQMSSGS
+104 FPALGRWQMASGS
-117 LPNAF
+117 LPNPFRLEKNTSGSGF
-122 SIKRTEGKGFAFV
+122 SFY
-135 NDGIKANAT
+135 NDDLINGSPN
-144 IGDISSAL
+144 IGQISSSL
-152 IGQGYHTGDIVT
+152 IGQGFNAGDIIT

-169 SPVTY
+169 SPVTS
-174 LDFDLTN
+174 LDFDLSN

-194 VQFAIDPKDTR
+194 VQFIVDTKDNR
-205 AISQAN
+205 SLSQAN
-211 YLGSRYG
+211 YVGSRYG
-218 GLGSWDGNNL
+218 SLANFEGNSLIIVDGEILWDGN
-228 FVSDDGTIQWAVAG
+228 FDD
-242 GSVFPSWEY
+242 

-257 CIVTRNTANGVLAT
+257 CIVTRKTGSGVMAT
-271 NTSLFGNTIFDKM
+271 NTTLFGNTNFDKM
-284 LSDAEGTDYENEV
+284 LSDAVGTDYENEV

-309 KGSIATRSN
+309 KGSIATRSG
-318 AGTESVVGLKVNGTQ
+318 AGTESVVGLKVNGER
-333 PPLEQNTTVGDVTYT
+333 PPLKQSTTSGDVTYT
-348 ITSEKG
+348 ITSENG
-354 DLKNV
+354 DLKDV
-359 APGNV
+359 APANV
-364 PAGITVKSHRLSEDK
+364 PAGITVKSHKLSADK

-392 YPEGMITYMGKNI
+392 YPEGIITYMGKNI
-405 IHVEKYQSGGDT
+405 IHVEKYQGAGDT
-417 DASKPNPDP
+417 DGAKPNL
-426 NPKG
+426 

>member
-1 MAKGNMFIGN
+1 MFIGN

-36 VANPKSYSQM
+36 VANPKSYQQM

-74 KKAESDYNAF
+74 KKSESDYNAF

-91 SALLIKG
+91 STLLMKG

-117 LPNAF
+117 LPNPF
-122 SIKRTEGKGFAFV
+122 DIEKNEVSGFNFF
-135 NDGIKANAT
+135 NDGIIDGSPT
-144 IGDISSAL
+144 IGQISSTL
-152 IGQGYHTGDIVT
+152 VGQGFNAGDIIT

-169 SPVTY
+169 SPVTS
-174 LDFDLTN
+174 LDFDLSN

-194 VQFAIDPKDTR
+194 VQFVVDTKDNR
-205 AISQAN
+205 SLSQAN
-211 YLGSRYG
+211 FVGSRVG
-218 GLGSWDGNNL
+218 GLAGFEGNSLVVVDGVISWDGN
-228 FVSDDGTIQWAVAG
+228 FED
-242 GSVFPSWEY
+242 

-257 CIVTRNTANGVLAT
+257 CIVTRKTGSGVMAT
-271 NTSLFGNTIFDKM
+271 NTTLFGNINFNNM
-284 LSDAEGTDYENEV
+284 LSSAEGTDYENEV

-309 KGSIATRSN
+309 KGSIATRSG
-318 AGTESVVGLKVNGTQ
+318 AGTESVAGLKVNGGR
-333 PPLEQNTTVGDVTYT
+333 PPLTQGPTSGDVTYT
-348 ITSEKG
+348 ITSENG
-354 DLKNV
+354 DLKDD
-359 APGNV
+359 APANV
-364 PAGITVKSHRLSEDK
+364 PAGITVKSHTLSANK
-379 KTYTLILTYPETS
+379 KEYTLVLTYPDKS

-405 IHVEKYQSGGDT
+405 IHVEKYTNPEDT
-417 DASKPNPDP
+417 E
-426 NPKG
+426 G

>member
-84 MRHNVMN
+84 MRHNIMN
-91 SALLIKG
+91 STLLVKG

-122 SIKRTEGKGFAFV
+122 SIENAEASGFAF
-135 NDGIKANAT
+135 DSEGIKANAT

-152 IGQGYHTGDIVT
+152 IGQGFHTGDIVT

-174 LDFDLTN
+174 LDFDLSN

-194 VQFAIDPKDTR
+194 VQFAIDPYDTR
-205 AISQAN
+205 VISQAN
-211 YLGSRYG
+211 YIGSRYG
-218 GLGSWDGNNL
+218 GISGFEGNSLFVNDSGIIQWDGN
-228 FVSDDGTIQWAVAG
+228 FD
-242 GSVFPSWEY
+242 E

-257 CIVTRNTANGVLAT
+257 CIVTRNTGSGVMAT
-271 NTSLFGNTIFDKM
+271 NSALFGNPIFNKM
-284 LSDAEGTDYENEV
+284 LSDAEGTNYENEV
-297 LVSWGAKEGAIL
+297 LVSWGAREGAIL
-309 KGSIATRSN
+309 KGSIATRSG
-318 AGTESVVGLKVNGTQ
+318 AGAESVVGLKVNGER
-333 PPLEQNTTVGDVTYT
+333 PPFEQKATEGDVTYT

-354 DLKNV
+354 DLKNN

-364 PAGITVKSHRLSEDK
+364 PAGITVKSHTLSEDK
-379 KTYTLILTYPETS
+379 KSYTLILTYPTS
-392 YPEGMITYMGKNI
+392 YPAGMITYMGKNI
-405 IHVEKYQSGGDT
+405 IHVEKSQSAGDT
-417 DASKPNPDP
+417 E
-426 NPKG
+426 G

>member
-1 MAKGNMFIGN
+1 MFIGN

-36 VANPKSYSQM
+36 VANPKSYQQM

-91 SALLIKG
+91 SPLLVKG

-122 SIKRTEGKGFAFV
+122 SIEKTDDGGFAFV
-135 NDGIKANAT
+135 NDGIKENAT
-144 IGDISSAL
+144 IGDISSVL
-152 IGQGYHTGDIVT
+152 LGKGFHTGDIVT

-169 SPVTY
+169 SPVSY

-181 LYDSGLKQPEWLI
+181 LYDSGLKQPDWLI
-194 VQFAIDPKDTR
+194 VQFAIDPRDTR
-205 AISQAN
+205 DISQAN
-211 YLGSRYG
+211 YLGNRYD
-218 GLGSWDGNNL
+218 GLADYDGNSLIIDEDGRIQWHIPAN
-228 FVSDDGTIQWAVAG
+228 DGT
-242 GSVFPSWEY
+242 WEDV
-251 QMAATC
+251 MAATC
-257 CIVTRNTANGVLAT
+257 CIVTRNTGSGVMAT
-271 NTSLFGNTIFDKM
+271 NTSLFGNATFDKM
-284 LSDAEGTDYENEV
+284 LSDAEGSDYENEV
-297 LVSWGAKEGAIL
+297 LVSWGAREGAIL
-309 KGSIATRSN
+309 KGSIATRSG
-318 AGTESVVGLKVNGTQ
+318 AGAESVVGLKVNGERPPFTQ
-333 PPLEQNTTVGDVTYT
+333 DATEGDVTYT

-354 DLKNV
+354 DLKNNV
-359 APGNV
+359 PGNV
-364 PAGITVKSHRLSEDK
+364 PAGITVKSHTLSEDK
-379 KTYTLILTYPETS
+379 KTYTLVLTYPDKYS
-392 YPEGMITYMGKNI
+392 DGMITYMGKNI
-405 IHVEKYQSGGDT
+405 IRVKKVQSGADT
-417 DASKPNPDP
+417 DA
-426 NPKG
+426 

>member
-84 MRHNVMN
+84 MRHNIMN
-91 SALLIKG
+91 STLLVKG

-122 SIKRTEGKGFAFV
+122 SIENAEASGFAF
-135 NDGIKANAT
+135 DSEGIKANAT

-152 IGQGYHTGDIVT
+152 IGQGFHTGDIVT

-194 VQFAIDPKDTR
+194 VQFAIDTRDTR
-205 AISQAN
+205 VISQAN

-218 GLGSWDGNNL
+218 GISGFEGNSLFVNDSGIIQWDGNFEN
-228 FVSDDGTIQWAVAG
+228 
-242 GSVFPSWEY
+242 E
-251 QMAATC
+251 MAATC
-257 CIVTRNTANGVLAT
+257 CIVTRNTGSGVMAT
-271 NTSLFGNTIFDKM
+271 NSALFGNPIFNKM
-284 LSDAEGTDYENEV
+284 LSDAEGTNYENEV
-297 LVSWGAKEGAIL
+297 LVSWGAREGAIL
-309 KGSIATRSN
+309 KGSIATRSG
-318 AGTESVVGLKVNGTQ
+318 AGAESVVGLKVNGER
-333 PPLEQNTTVGDVTYT
+333 PPFEQKATEGDVTYT

-354 DLKNV
+354 DLKNN

-364 PAGITVKSHRLSEDK
+364 PAGITVKSHTLSEDK
-379 KTYTLILTYPETS
+379 KSYTLILTYPTS
-392 YPEGMITYMGKNI
+392 YPAGMITYMGKNI
-405 IHVEKYQSGGDT
+405 IHVEKSQSAGDT
-417 DASKPNPDP
+417 E
-426 NPKG
+426 G

>member
-46 LQRAKFANAVK
+46 IQRAKFANAVK

-91 SALLIKG
+91 STLLVKG

-122 SIKRTEGKGFAFV
+122 SIENAEASGFAF
-135 NDGIKANAT
+135 DSEGIKANAT

-152 IGQGYHTGDIVT
+152 LGQGFHTGDIVT

-194 VQFAIDPKDTR
+194 VQFAIDPSDTR
-205 AISQAN
+205 DISQAN

-218 GLGSWDGNNL
+218 GISGFEGNSLFVNESGIIQWDGN
-228 FVSDDGTIQWAVAG
+228 FDD
-242 GSVFPSWEY
+242 

-257 CIVTRNTANGVLAT
+257 CIVTRNTGGGVMAT
-271 NTSLFGNTIFDKM
+271 NSALFGNPNFNKM
-284 LSDAEGTDYENEV
+284 LSDAEGTNYENEV
-297 LVSWGAKEGAIL
+297 LVSWGAREGAIL
-309 KGSIATRSN
+309 KGSIATRSG
-318 AGTESVVGLKVNGTQ
+318 AGTESVVGLKVNGER
-333 PPLEQNTTVGDVTYT
+333 PPFEQKATEGDVTYT

-354 DLKNV
+354 DLKNN

-364 PAGITVKSHRLSEDK
+364 PAGITVKSHTLSEDK
-379 KTYTLILTYPETS
+379 KTYTLILTYPES
-392 YPEGMITYMGKNI
+392 YPEGVITYMGKNI
-405 IHVEKYQSGGDT
+405 IHVEKSQSAGDT
-417 DASKPNPDP
+417 E
-426 NPKG
+426 G

>member
-36 VANPKSYSQM
+36 VANPKSYQQM

-74 KKAESDYNAF
+74 KKSESDYNAF
-84 MRHNVMN
+84 MRHNIMN
-91 SALLIKG
+91 STLLIKG
-98 NVDDAY
+98 NVDDAF
-104 FPALGRWQMSSGS
+104 FPALGRWAMSSGS

-122 SIKRTEGKGFAFV
+122 DIERTESGFAFF
-135 NDGIKANAT
+135 NNGIKANAT
-144 IGDISSAL
+144 IGDISSVL
-152 IGQGYHTGDIVT
+152 LSQGFHTGDIIT

-181 LYDSGLKQPEWLI
+181 LYDSGLRQPDWLI
-194 VQFAIDPKDTR
+194 VQFAIEPKDTR
-205 AISQAN
+205 DISQAN
-211 YLGSRYG
+211 YLGSRYE
-218 GLGSWDGNNL
+218 GLADYEGNSL
-228 FVSDDGTIQWAVAG
+228 LVSDDGSIQWAG
-242 GSVFPSWEY
+242 EFDDE
-251 QMAATC
+251 MAATC
-257 CIVTRNTANGVLAT
+257 CIVTRNTGSGVLAT
-271 NTSLFGNTIFDKM
+271 NTTIFGNDNFNKM
-284 LSDAEGTDYENEV
+284 LSDAEGTNYENEV
-297 LVSWGAKEGAIL
+297 LVSWGAREGAIL
-309 KGSIATRSN
+309 KGSIATRSG
-318 AGTESVVGLKVNGTQ
+318 AVTESVVGLKVNGER
-333 PPLEQNTTVGDVTYT
+333 PPFDQKATEGDVTYT

-354 DLKNV
+354 DLKNN

-379 KTYTLILTYPETS
+379 KTYTLVLTYPSS

-405 IHVEKYQSGGDT
+405 IRVEKVQGAGDS
-417 DASKPNPDP
+417 DAAKPNPE
-426 NPKG
+426 G

>member
-31 VYQPR
+31 DYLPR
-36 VANPKSYSQM
+36 VANPKSYQQM

-74 KKAESDYNAF
+74 KKSESDYNAF
-84 MRHNVMN
+84 MRHNIMN
-91 SALLIKG
+91 STLLIKG

-122 SIKRTEGKGFAFV
+122 SIEKTEVSGFPFR

-144 IGDISSAL
+144 IGAISSAL

-181 LYDSGLKQPEWLI
+181 LYDTGLQQPNWLI
-194 VQFAIDPKDTR
+194 VQFAIDPRDTR

-211 YLGSRYG
+211 FLGSRNG
-218 GLGSWDGNNL
+218 GLGDYEGNSL
-228 FVSDDGTIQWAVAG
+228 LVSDDGSIQWDVPANSG
-242 GSVFPSWEY
+242 SWEY
-251 QMAATC
+251 EMAATC
-257 CIVTRNTANGVLAT
+257 CIVTRNTGSGVLAT
-271 NTSLFGNTIFDKM
+271 NTSLFGNAKFDKM
-284 LSDAEGTDYENEV
+284 LSDAEGTNYENEV
-297 LVSWGAKEGAIL
+297 LVSWGAREGAIL
-309 KGSIATRSN
+309 KGSIATRSG
-318 AGTESVVGLKVNGTQ
+318 AGTESVVGLKVNGTR
-333 PPLEQNTTVGDVTYT
+333 PPLNQTTAQGDVTYT

-364 PAGITVKSHRLSEDK
+364 PAGITVKSHTLSEDK
-379 KTYTLILTYPETS
+379 KTYTLILTYPGTS

-405 IHVEKYQSGGDT
+405 IHVEKYQSGVDT
-417 DASKPNPDP
+417 DASKPNPQP
-426 NPKG
+426 

>member
-74 KKAESDYNAF
+74 KKSESDYNAF
-84 MRHNVMN
+84 MRHNIMN
-91 SALLIKG
+91 STLLVKG

-104 FPALGRWQMSSGS
+104 FPALGRWRMSSGS
-117 LPNAF
+117 LANAF
-122 SIKRTEGKGFAFV
+122 RPIEGPTGIAFI
-135 NDGIKANAT
+135 NDGIKEKAT
-144 IGDISSAL
+144 IGDISSTL
-152 IGQGYHTGDIVT
+152 IGQGFHTGDIVT

-174 LDFDLTN
+174 LDYDLTN
-181 LYDSGLKQPEWLI
+181 LYDSGNLQQPNWLI
-194 VQFAIDPKDTR
+194 VQFTIDPRDTR

-211 YLGSRYG
+211 YLGSRFG
-218 GLGSWDGNNL
+218 GLEGYEGNSLLVSERGWIQWDGDFNN
-228 FVSDDGTIQWAVAG
+228 V
-242 GSVFPSWEY
+242 
-251 QMAATC
+251 MAASC
-257 CIVTRNTANGVLAT
+257 CIVTRNTGSGVMAT
-271 NTSLFGNTIFDKM
+271 NTTLFGNTIFDKM
-284 LSDAEGTDYENEV
+284 LSDAEGTNYENEV
-297 LVSWGAKEGAIL
+297 LVSWGAREGAIL
-309 KGSIATRSN
+309 KGSIATRSG
-318 AGTESVVGLKVNGTQ
+318 AGTESVVGLQVNGKR
-333 PPLEQNTTVGDVTYT
+333 PPLEQTTAQGDVTYT

-364 PAGITVKSHRLSEDK
+364 PAGITVKSHTLSEDK
-379 KTYTLILTYPETS
+379 KTYTLILTYPNTS

-405 IHVEKYQSGGDT
+405 IHVEKYQGSGDT
-417 DASKPNPDP
+417 DASKPNHQP
-426 NPKG
+426 